1 MVVKCIKEFYDLERQ
16 MTVKVGDEFEVS
28 KARGEAL
35 TSANNKAGCVLCEV
49 VATVETETEPA
60 PKKSRKKKEV

>member
-1 MVVKCIKEFYDLERQ
+1 MVVKCIKEFYDLERKV
-16 MTVKVGDEFEVS
+16 TVKVGDEFEVS

-35 TSANNKAGCVLCEV
+35 TSTNNKAHCVLCEV
-49 VATVETETEPA
+49 VAMTETETA